1 MSDRMKNILIIVLC
15 TVIIGAA
22 GLSAYT
28 ISTGRGTE
36 EPNPNVTLVTAP
48 EQEGFEEH
56 PEWTVPVTEPID
68 YGENIAL
75 GKEVYQNGHT
85 QIYHSR
91 NAVDGDRFTYWEGLA
106 GSYPNIVTIDMG
118 EAVAM
123 TGARILLNPRQIWGA
138 RTQEV
143 EIQISEDNEN
153 FTTVIEKTAL
163 SFDPMADNSAYV
175 PFAQTV
181 TGRYIRFVFHANT
194 GAAAGQA
201 AEIEVYAPKE

>member
-1 MSDRMKNILIIVLC
+1 MNNKLKNILIVALC
-15 TVIIGAA
+15 LVIA
-22 GLSAYT
+22 GSILLTAYGISAK
-28 ISTGRGTE
+28 SASE

-48 EQEGFEEH
+48 EQEDFEEH
-56 PEWTVPVTEPID
+56 PEWTIPPAEEID

-91 NAVDGDRFTYWEGLA
+91 NAVDGDRYTYWEGMA
-106 GSYPNIVTIDMG
+106 NSYPNIITIDMG
-118 EAVAM
+118 ETVEM
-123 TGARILLNPRQIWGA
+123 TGARILLNPRAIWSA
-138 RTQEV
+138 RTQDV
-143 EIQISEDNEN
+143 EIQISDDNEN
-153 FTTVIEKTAL
+153 FTTIIEKTAL

-175 PFAQTV
+175 PFAETV

-201 AEIEVYAPKE
+201 AEIEVYAPKA